1 MNKKFELPAKTTL
14 KQNKW
19 QFADYIENRIFQCIS
34 NLPVSILMDGV
45 TRNKQKYQGIIIFTP
60 DQLYFL
66 KLVPCETGTADVL
79 DTIIS
84 QVANEIKF
92 HGGKLISV
100 CTDNATNN
108 VAALKGNAQE
118 LSNQSFIRFPCVCH
132 TTNLAGQDVFSE
144 KFSEISSNTLFLIEK
159 LNDLSKFKVFTEKVP
174 QFKEVRWF
182 LLAECVL
189 FILKHSNFLDTEG
202 KKRFNYI
209 NDKYNWMYISYNL
222 NSIKFLITKL
232 EKNSVSIADIY
243 LNLLF

>member
-1 MNKKFELPAKTTL
+1 MLNHNCLKKEDDGKIRYKNTLKYLYIWLSKKNVTIQSLYDVDFQGFLYCLNKEFELPAETTL
-14 KQNKW
+14 RRNIK

-79 DTIIS
+79 ATIIS

-118 LSNQSFIRFPCVCH
+118 LSN
-132 TTNLAGQDVFSE
+132 
-144 KFSEISSNTLFLIEK
+144 
-159 LNDLSKFKVFTEKVP
+159 
-174 QFKEVRWF
+174 
-182 LLAECVL
+182 
-189 FILKHSNFLDTEG
+189 
-202 KKRFNYI
+202 
-209 NDKYNWMYISYNL
+209 
-222 NSIKFLITKL
+222 
-232 EKNSVSIADIY
+232 
-243 LNLLF
+243 